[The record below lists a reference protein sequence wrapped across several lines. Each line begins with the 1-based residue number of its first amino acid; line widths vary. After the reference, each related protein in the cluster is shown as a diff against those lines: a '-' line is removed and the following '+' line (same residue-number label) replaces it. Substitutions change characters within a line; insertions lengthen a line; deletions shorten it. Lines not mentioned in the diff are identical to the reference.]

1 MAATTKV
8 NIQWRGDSKCVV
20 KCEKYSSLGDTTTNI
35 YDFSKHPRRKAPGP
49 GMAQQITMDNR
60 NKKIWQLNWLLDTG
74 CFMTV

>member
-1 MAATTKV
+1 MKG
-8 NIQWRGDSKCVV
+8 NIQWRGDNQCLV
-20 KCEKYSSLGDTTTNI
+20 KCDKYNSLGDTTTDV
-35 YDFSKHPRRKAPGP
+35 YDFSDHTYRNTSGP